1 MPGTPALPGDPSPPA
16 ASHPYRREAPVTI
29 KILNALI
36 AVVFGALGAIALYW
50 VLNKLAE
57 LLPGKWEDRVKPYLL
72 LLPAIAVITLYLIYP
87 TIQTFVYSF
96 ANRTSTQFVGFDNY
110 AQLLTSRNFQNTLF
124 NTLLWILVV
133 PAAVI
138 ALGLLIATL
147 ADKLG
152 PRGEKTAKTFIFLPL
167 AIGAVSAGAIWKFV
181 YALRPPGQQQI
192 GLLNGIW
199 TGFGGD
205 PVNWLAVSNFRF
217 NSLLLMVMLMW
228 MQAGFAMVLLSA
240 AIKGVPTETLEA
252 ARLDGAGEGAVFF
265 RIVIPQ
271 IRTTLITVFITV
283 LIGVLKTFDIVYV
296 MTNGNFNTN
305 IIAVDFFN
313 QLFTNRNNG
322 AAAAIVVILLIIM
335 IPVLV
340 FQVRQ
345 FRAEEAAR

>member
-1 MPGTPALPGDPSPPA
+1 
-16 ASHPYRREAPVTI
+16 VTI

-36 AVVFGALGAIALYW
+36 AVVGGVAGAIALYW
-50 VLNKLAE
+50 LLNKLAE
-57 LLPGKWEDRVKPYLL
+57 LLPGRWEDRVKPYLF
-72 LLPAIAVITLYLIYP
+72 LLPAFAAISLTLIYP

-96 ANRTSTQFVGFDNY
+96 ANQQATEFVGFDNY
-110 AQLLTSRNFQNTLF
+110 VSLLGSSNFQSTLF
-124 NTLLWILVV
+124 NTFLWILIV
-133 PAAVI
+133 PAGAI
-138 ALGLLIATL
+138 AIGLLIATL
-147 ADKLG
+147 ADRLRPG
-152 PRGEKTAKTFIFLPL
+152 GEKAAKTLIFLPM

-181 YALRPPGQQQI
+181 YASNPPGRDQI
-192 GLLNGIW
+192 GLLNGIV
-199 TGFGGD
+199 TGLGGE
-205 PVNWLAVSNFRF
+205 PVNWLQISDFRF
-217 NSLLLMVMLMW
+217 NSILLMVMLLW
-228 MQAGFAMVLLSA
+228 LQTGFAMVLLSA

-252 ARLDGAGEGAVFF
+252 ARLDGAGEGSIFF

-313 QLFTNRNNG
+313 QLFTNNNAG
-322 AAAAIVVILLIIM
+322 YAAAIVVMLLIIM

>member
-1 MPGTPALPGDPSPPA
+1 
-16 ASHPYRREAPVTI
+16 VTI
-29 KILNALI
+29 KIINAILAVAGGVLG
-36 AVVFGALGAIALYW
+36 AVVLYYL
-50 VLNKLAE
+50 LNKLAE
-57 LLPGKWEDRVKPYLL
+57 LLPGKWEDRVKPYLF
-72 LLPAIAVITLYLIYP
+72 LLPALAAITLYLIYP

-96 ANRTSTQFVGFDNY
+96 ANRTSTEFVGFDNY
-110 AQLLTSRNFQNTLF
+110 ANLLSSPNFQSTLF
-124 NTLLWILVV
+124 NTFLWILIV

-138 ALGLLIATL
+138 AIGLFIATL
-147 ADKLG
+147 ADRLSPK
-152 PRGEKTAKTFIFLPL
+152 GEKFSKTLIFLPM

-181 YALRPPGQQQI
+181 YATRPPAQEQI
-192 GLLNGIW
+192 GLLNGIV
-199 TGFGGD
+199 TGVGGD
-205 PVNWLAVSNFRF
+205 PVNWLQLSDFRF
-217 NSLLLMVMLMW
+217 NSLLLMIMLMW

-252 ARLDGAGEGAVFF
+252 ARLDGAGEGAIFF

-322 AAAAIVVILLIIM
+322 NAAAIVVMLLIIM

-340 FQVRQ
+340 FQIRQ

>member
-1 MPGTPALPGDPSPPA
+1 
-16 ASHPYRREAPVTI
+16 VVI

-36 AVVFGALGAIALYW
+36 AVVGGVLGAIVLYW
-50 VLNKLAE
+50 LLNKLAE
-57 LLPGKWEDRVKPYLL
+57 FLPGRWEDRVKPYLF
-72 LLPAIAVITLYLIYP
+72 LLPAFAAISLTLIYP
-87 TIQTFVYSF
+87 TIQTFNYSF
-96 ANRTSTQFVGFDNY
+96 ANQQATAYVGFENY
-110 AQLLTSRNFQNTLF
+110 IDLLASRNFQNTLF
-124 NTLLWILVV
+124 NTFLWILIV
-133 PAAVI
+133 PAGAI
-138 ALGLLIATL
+138 AIGLLIATL
-147 ADKLG
+147 ADRLG
-152 PRGEKTAKTFIFLPL
+152 PRGEKSAKTLIFLPM

-181 YALRPPGQQQI
+181 YASNPPTQNQI

-199 TGFGGD
+199 TGLGGE
-205 PVNWLAVSNFRF
+205 PVNWLQISDFRF
-217 NSLLLMVMLMW
+217 NSFLLMVMLLW
-228 MQAGFAMVLLSA
+228 LQAGFAMVLLSA

-252 ARLDGAGEGAVFF
+252 ARLDGAGEGAIFF

-313 QLFTNRNNG
+313 QLFTNNNAG
-322 AAAAIVVILLIIM
+322 YAAAIVVMLLIIM